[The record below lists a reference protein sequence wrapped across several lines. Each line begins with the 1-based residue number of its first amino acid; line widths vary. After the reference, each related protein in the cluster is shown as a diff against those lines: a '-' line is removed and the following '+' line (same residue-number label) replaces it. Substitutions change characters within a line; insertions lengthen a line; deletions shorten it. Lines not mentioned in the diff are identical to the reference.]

1 MEYIAPSKEFI
12 EESKGDSVNDRKIL
26 DDYYESDKTN
36 VIDARSPILSKHNS
50 TASYAECQTEL
61 DKSTG
66 TSPSKI
72 SF

>member
-12 EESKGDSVNDRKIL
+12 EEGKDDSVNNTEIQGDN
-26 DDYYESDKTN
+26 YESDETS
-36 VIDARSPILSKHNS
+36 VIDASRPILSQGNS
-50 TASYAECQTEL
+50 TVLQAEFQTDL